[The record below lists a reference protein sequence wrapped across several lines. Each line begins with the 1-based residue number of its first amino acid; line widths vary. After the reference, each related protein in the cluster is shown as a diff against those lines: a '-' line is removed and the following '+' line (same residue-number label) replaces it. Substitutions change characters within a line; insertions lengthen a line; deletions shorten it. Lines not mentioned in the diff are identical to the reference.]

1 MHRERRLFLSE
12 QPRPRDIFCR
22 DMALVCQIDA
32 ALEALDRGQLL
43 RMDQGAVVQHDGIQ
57 RKARLKAAD
66 LSEERTAA
74 ARGQIERLRDRQGR
88 SGVVEQTPA
97 ELRDADGLRHDA
109 EQILRLSG
117 GRSEPRPTRRPR
129 AR

>member
-12 QPRPRDIFCR
+12 QPRTRDIFCR

-43 RMDQGAVVQHDGIQ
+43 RMDQSAVVQHDGIQ

-74 ARGQIERLRDRQGR
+74 ARGQIERLRDRQRR
-88 SGVVEQTPA
+88 SGVVEQPPA
-97 ELRDADGLRHDA
+97 ELR
-109 EQILRLSG
+109 
-117 GRSEPRPTRRPR
+117 GRAPDKRRPVQCR
-129 AR
+129 S

>member
-1 MHRERRLFLSE
+1 
-12 QPRPRDIFCR
+12 
-22 DMALVCQIDA
+22 MALVCQIDA

-43 RMDQGAVVQHDGIQ
+43 RMDQSAVVQHDGIQ

-74 ARGQIERLRDRQGR
+74 ARRQIERLRDRQGR
-88 SGVVEQTPA
+88 GRVVGQTPA
-97 ELRDADGLRHDA
+97 ELRDGMASAMTRNRFSVSPA
-109 EQILRLSG
+109 A
-117 GRSEPRPTRRPR
+117 RSEPRPTRRPR

>member
-12 QPRPRDIFCR
+12 QPRTRDIFCR

-97 ELRDADGLRHDA
+97 ELRDA
-109 EQILRLSG
+109 
-117 GRSEPRPTRRPR
+117 PPP
-129 AR
+129 